1 MYNEKDVFNFG
12 SAETKLKQLQLRL
25 REAEQSRAEMQ
36 HEINKLNKELR
47 DQQGNIPFKLVS
59 KLETNLTELVSEMTE
74 EFNEHEALIKKH
86 KESQIS
92 LLDRK
97 ILVKSLIQKTFK
109 AIGQEQAYNRLER
122 EIASGKRVSMRG
134 GVVINDIVREEEKD
148 ELNDSDNSVVV
159 IDPKES
165 VSGLITGFKK
175 ASKKQAEVEAEA
187 KPKILPLP
195 AELKMD
201 SSYLELFKNIKSF
214 SVYTVIED
222 Y

>member
-1 MYNEKDVFNFG
+1 
-12 SAETKLKQLQLRL
+12 
-25 REAEQSRAEMQ
+25 
-36 HEINKLNKELR
+36 
-47 DQQGNIPFKLVS
+47 
-59 KLETNLTELVSEMTE
+59 
-74 EFNEHEALIKKH
+74 
-86 KESQIS
+86 
-92 LLDRK
+92 
-97 ILVKSLIQKTFK
+97 LVKSLIQKTFK

-134 GVVINDIVREEEKD
+134 GVVLNDIVREEEKD

-222 Y
+222 YQPTDTRHLVLTKG